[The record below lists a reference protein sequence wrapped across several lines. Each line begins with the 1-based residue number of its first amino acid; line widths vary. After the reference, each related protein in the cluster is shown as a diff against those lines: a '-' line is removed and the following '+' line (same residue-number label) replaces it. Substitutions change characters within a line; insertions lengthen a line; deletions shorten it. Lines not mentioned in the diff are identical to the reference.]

1 MWAQGQPGV
10 QSEFQDSQ
18 NREILCQKN
27 KTKQNM
33 THIYVDAIMKLI
45 PLFANLKMISLLIRE
60 IFKKTDECASM
71 QL

>member
-1 MWAQGQPGV
+1 
-10 QSEFQDSQ
+10 
-18 NREILCQKN
+18 
-27 KTKQNM
+27 M